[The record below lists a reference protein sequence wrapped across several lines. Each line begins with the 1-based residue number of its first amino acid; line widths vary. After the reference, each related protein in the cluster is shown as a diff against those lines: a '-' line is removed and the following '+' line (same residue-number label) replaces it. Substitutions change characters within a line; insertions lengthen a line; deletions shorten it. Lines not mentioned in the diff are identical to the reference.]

1 MFNYTKI
8 LLLFFALV
16 AFSARTCVKDTN
28 TSEIKDIPAPLEAK
42 PKEVPK
48 LLTSDKNSFEECSKI
63 TRGVLI
69 THCGSC
75 HQSSL
80 ESHKAG
86 AIAFFDLDKGINW
99 HTSLS
104 EDNLQGIARRTQNK
118 STITEQQKEAIA
130 VFLKLK
136 ELQLKQ

>member
-1 MFNYTKI
+1 MFTYTKI
-8 LLLFFALV
+8 LMFLFALV
-16 AFSARTCVKDTN
+16 AFSVRTCVQDTN
-28 TSEIKDIPAPLEAK
+28 TSEIKDIPTPLEAK

-48 LLTSDKNSFEECSKI
+48 LLIAEENSFEGCSKI

-80 ESHKAG
+80 DSHKAG
-86 AIAFFDLDKGINW
+86 AIQIFDLDMGINW

-104 EDNLQGIARRTQNK
+104 EENLPGIAQRTQNK

-130 VFLKLK
+130 IFLKLK
-136 ELQLKQ
+136 ESQLKE